1 MEEELIYELVDSIIY
16 NEDKIKLLTKKI
28 ESPEDNE
35 IYKKEKHY
43 KNALNSNIKKIDK
56 YQNEQKINDKR
67 FQEYINN
74 FYIKIENIENEITSI
89 NEKLNIFEENN
100 PNKEL
105 YKISYEKFKNII
117 LNKKDEENLNIKK
130 NEFNEITS
138 KYFSLT
144 KDMIYLEEEKNKMN
158 EILLMMEEE
167 KEGIEKKMID
177 NMSLKESFEELA
189 KQYLKKFINE
199 NENDENLIENNNN
212 IAKKDLLNEEITI
225 LKNEKDISGIT
236 IYYYELNIIDFHKL
250 AKNIS
255 NQIISLINHYIKSN
269 NNNMK
274 SIDLFNNINK
284 STQPKNVNNFIDSNN
299 ELFYSFINKTKIYY
313 NKEEISSLISILSSK
328 IEKKFISFFVSTNNN
343 NNNDENNS
351 NNNNKI
357 ETIDN
362 LFININDLI
371 LSFLK
376 IYFPSFINKE
386 NTSNSLLFF
395 LKSITKSLYYQKI
408 ISNDFSF
415 LNKDYK
421 PNNKMLKNNLNLIMK
436 EYNKLND
443 EREEYLLDKNK
454 IEEKIKYLNSN
465 INNYVFE
472 NLSPEEQEYINLNQK
487 LVELTDTK
495 KKLKYNFIKYE
506 NENNYL
512 NDKILN
518 KIEELQSK
526 NKLLRKNILA
536 CKEEIKLKNN
546 QYKMEINQIKKS
558 IKDKFNVIKGQIAVY
573 KKKNGDNM
581 ELYNKFVDRINE
593 TLKDTEVN
601 MGDKK
606 EENKININ
614 NNKNEFKV
622 NSNNNS
628 LYNTQS
634 TFYKSNEKNILQKS
648 FFSPEKKD
656 IHNYNFDYNY
666 NDNIYFY

>member
-1 MEEELIYELVDSIIY
+1 M
-16 NEDKIKLLTKKI
+16 
-28 ESPEDNE
+28 
-35 IYKKEKHY
+35 
-43 KNALNSNIKKIDK
+43 
-56 YQNEQKINDKR
+56 
-67 FQEYINN
+67 
-74 FYIKIENIENEITSI
+74 
-89 NEKLNIFEENN
+89 
-100 PNKEL
+100 
-105 YKISYEKFKNII
+105 
-117 LNKKDEENLNIKK
+117 
-130 NEFNEITS
+130 
-138 KYFSLT
+138 
-144 KDMIYLEEEKNKMN
+144 
-158 EILLMMEEE
+158 
-167 KEGIEKKMID
+167 
-177 NMSLKESFEELA
+177 
-189 KQYLKKFINE
+189 
-199 NENDENLIENNNN
+199 
-212 IAKKDLLNEEITI
+212 
-225 LKNEKDISGIT
+225 
-236 IYYYELNIIDFHKL
+236 
-250 AKNIS
+250 
-255 NQIISLINHYIKSN
+255 
-269 NNNMK
+269 
-274 SIDLFNNINK
+274 
-284 STQPKNVNNFIDSNN
+284 
-299 ELFYSFINKTKIYY
+299 KIYY

-376 IYFPSFINKE
+376 IYFPSFINKA

>member
-212 IAKKDLLNEEITI
+212 NAKKDLLNEEITI

-255 NQIISLINHYIKSN
+255 NQIN
-269 NNNMK
+269 
-274 SIDLFNNINK
+274 
-284 STQPKNVNNFIDSNN
+284 
-299 ELFYSFINKTKIYY
+299 
-313 NKEEISSLISILSSK
+313 
-328 IEKKFISFFVSTNNN
+328 
-343 NNNDENNS
+343 
-351 NNNNKI
+351 
-357 ETIDN
+357 
-362 LFININDLI
+362 
-371 LSFLK
+371 
-376 IYFPSFINKE
+376 
-386 NTSNSLLFF
+386 
-395 LKSITKSLYYQKI
+395 
-408 ISNDFSF
+408 
-415 LNKDYK
+415 
-421 PNNKMLKNNLNLIMK
+421 
-436 EYNKLND
+436 
-443 EREEYLLDKNK
+443 
-454 IEEKIKYLNSN
+454 
-465 INNYVFE
+465 
-472 NLSPEEQEYINLNQK
+472 
-487 LVELTDTK
+487 
-495 KKLKYNFIKYE
+495 
-506 NENNYL
+506 
-512 NDKILN
+512 
-518 KIEELQSK
+518 
-526 NKLLRKNILA
+526 
-536 CKEEIKLKNN
+536 
-546 QYKMEINQIKKS
+546 
-558 IKDKFNVIKGQIAVY
+558 
-573 KKKNGDNM
+573 
-581 ELYNKFVDRINE
+581 
-593 TLKDTEVN
+593 
-601 MGDKK
+601 
-606 EENKININ
+606 
-614 NNKNEFKV
+614 
-622 NSNNNS
+622 
-628 LYNTQS
+628 
-634 TFYKSNEKNILQKS
+634 
-648 FFSPEKKD
+648 
-656 IHNYNFDYNY
+656 
-666 NDNIYFY
+666 